1 MVTGGQPQALK
12 AEEGSAF
19 WFLNN
24 LITVKAT
31 TESTGGSYSL
41 CHQISPPRS
50 ATPYHLHHVEDEA
63 FYILEGESTFICDGK
78 KIVAG
83 PGEYL
88 FLPRGIPH
96 GIRVTGATPT
106 TMLILAMPGT
116 GFVGMMQE
124 MGEPARALVL
134 PLPSPPDLEELT
146 RLCAK
151 YQIDILGPLPE

>member
-1 MVTGGQPQALK
+1 MVTRLQPHALA

-41 CHQISPPRS
+41 CHQVSPPGS

-63 FYILEGESTFICDGK
+63 FYILDGESTFLCDGK
-78 KIVAG
+78 KTIAG

-96 GIRVTGATPT
+96 GIRVTGSKPT
-106 TMLILAMPGT
+106 SMLIFAMPGT
-116 GFVGMMQE
+116 GFVGMMEE
-124 MGEPARALVL
+124 MGEPARELTL
-134 PLPSPPDLEELT
+134 PLPSAPDLERLK

-151 YQIDILGPLPE
+151 YQIDLLGPLPE